1 MKNKTNITN
10 KERWRVSLHEAGH
23 TVIWLKLTS
32 SLFRPSVKCVLFDGG
47 GGCASCKGT
56 LSDFSYMVMTASGKQ
71 AERFASSHPAPRRI
85 KRPPTA
91 AEIIS
96 NKRLHP
102 IITAEITESFSDI
115 SKLIS
120 DPELIAKHCIQF
132 QPDSPKDWKQRHR
145 RIHANARF
153 QTWIN
158 RKDILKTARKLFQD
172 GAYFAAA
179 EKDPHSQTETN
190 LLSVKLTDKTT
201 TTKTE
206 KAVK

>member
-1 MKNKTNITN
+1 MNKITN
-10 KERWRVSLHEAGH
+10 KERWRVACHEAGH
-23 TVIWLKLTS
+23 IVIWLTLTN
-32 SLFRPSVKCVLFDGG
+32 SLYRPSVKCAVFDNG
-47 GGCASCKGT
+47 GGCAHCTGT

-96 NKRLHP
+96 DKRLHP
-102 IITAEITESFSDI
+102 IITAEITESLSDI

-145 RIHANARF
+145 RIHANARL

-158 RKDILKTARKLFQD
+158 RKDILKTARKLYQD
-172 GAYFAAA
+172 GCYFAAG
-179 EKDPHSQTETN
+179 EKDPHIHIENQFMPVE
-190 LLSVKLTDKTT
+190 
-201 TTKTE
+201 
-206 KAVK
+206 